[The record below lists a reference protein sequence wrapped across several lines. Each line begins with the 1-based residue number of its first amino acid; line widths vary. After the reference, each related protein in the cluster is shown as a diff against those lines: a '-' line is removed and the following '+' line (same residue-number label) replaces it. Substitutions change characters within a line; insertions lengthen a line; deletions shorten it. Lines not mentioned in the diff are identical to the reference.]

1 MGFCPKRTLSKK
13 IINLK
18 ITKLIEVEENQ
29 RWSRAYFK
37 EKVGIVSRITKKII
51 VKLINE
57 KEYLTTKRI
66 RESLNIKK
74 IKIII
79 SLKIK
84 KIDRKG

>member
-1 MGFCPKRTLSKK
+1 MGLCSKRTLSKK
-13 IINLK
+13 IINIK
-18 ITKLIEVEENQ
+18 ITKLIEIEENQ
-29 RWSRAYFK
+29 RWGRAYLE
-37 EKVGIVSRITKKII
+37 EKRRIVSWVAKKTI

-84 KIDRKG
+84 KIDRKR